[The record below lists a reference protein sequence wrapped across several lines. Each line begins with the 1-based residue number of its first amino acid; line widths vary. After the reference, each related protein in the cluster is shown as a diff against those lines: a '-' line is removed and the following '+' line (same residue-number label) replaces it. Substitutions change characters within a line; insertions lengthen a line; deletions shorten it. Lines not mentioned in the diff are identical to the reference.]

1 MPPHPESPS
10 APASIIIRMPN
21 WIGDAVLAAPA
32 LRLLKATLPKSKI
45 VALCRGVVSKVF
57 VHNPLCDE
65 IIVFTSR
72 IPRETIR
79 ALRRRQFEAGLLLT
93 NSFSS
98 ALLFYLAG
106 IPERAGYSTD
116 GRRLLLTKPVRAG
129 TAFHNGH
136 QADSYIELI
145 KKTYKLP
152 DSGIVREGLW
162 VISEDERK
170 EACRLLEQEG
180 VGKDEPIIG
189 INPGAAYGPAK
200 RWPPECFGRLSDYC
214 SQRYKSRIV
223 IFGGQSDR
231 DVVNKVKEAMKSSA
245 PIDLCGKTSL
255 RQLGA
260 LIRRCSL
267 FVTNDSGP
275 MHIAAALNV
284 PVVAIFG
291 STNPE
296 KTRPLSKN
304 HIIVRK
310 PTECSPCMK
319 PSCRLGTYKCMRQ
332 ITVDDV
338 IDAIERLSPFVPP
351 KIKVTIRA

>member
-1 MPPHPESPS
+1 MPPHPET
-10 APASIIIRMPN
+10 APASIIVRMPN
-21 WIGDAVLAAPA
+21 WIGDAVLATPA
-32 LRLLKATLPKSKI
+32 LRLLKASLPKSKI
-45 VALCRGVVSKVF
+45 IALCRGGVSEAF

-65 IIVFTSR
+65 IITLTSR

-79 ALRRRQFEAGLLLT
+79 ALHRRQFEAGLLLT

-98 ALLFYLAG
+98 ALLFYLSG

-116 GRRLLLTKPVRAG
+116 GRRLLLTKPVRADK
-129 TAFHNGH
+129 TFYKGH
-136 QADSYIELI
+136 QADSYIELV

-152 DSGIVREGLW
+152 DNDIVREGLW
-162 VISEDERK
+162 VISEDERE
-170 EACRLLEQEG
+170 EACRLLMQEG
-180 VGKDEPIIG
+180 VGKDEPLIG

-200 RWPPECFGRLSDYC
+200 RWPPECFGKLSDYC
-214 SQRYKSRIV
+214 SRRYKSRIV
-223 IFGGQSDR
+223 IFGADADR
-231 DVVNKVKEAMKSSA
+231 NVVNKVKEAMKNSA

-275 MHIAAALNV
+275 MHIAAALRV
-284 PVVAIFG
+284 AVVAIFG

-319 PSCRLGTYKCMRQ
+319 PSCPLGTYKCMRQ
-332 ITVDDV
+332 ITVDDL
-338 IDAIERLSPFVPP
+338 IEAIEKLSPFS
-351 KIKVTIRA
+351 